1 MPRITLTLEPELL
14 DLIQNH
20 KPKRQA
26 LSAFCA
32 DLIELQAL
40 GLDSA
45 SRLPA
50 YRVGAGTSPLP
61 EAPMQDLPT
70 EQVKQGLPA
79 QQDFGLLD
87 SDVLSQNAEPEKKE
101 IKAGKKR
108 KTTEVTPE
116 FEAFWQAYQSCPR
129 KVPSQS
135 KARAWAEWS
144 KALKVESADRLLQAA
159 EKAVHDAITCEWDYK
174 LPDCF
179 RWLRDGRYSAL
190 LETHV
195 SAKRQG
201 DWI

>member
-1 MPRITLTLEPELL
+1 MPRINLTVQPELYDFIL
-14 DLIQNH
+14 EH
-20 KPKRQA
+20 KPKS
-26 LSAFCA
+26 LSVARFCS
-32 DLIELQAL
+32 LLVEQQTV

-45 SRLPA
+45 SKLPA
-50 YRVGAGTSPLP
+50 YRVGAGTSPLQGP
-61 EAPMQDLPT
+61 PMQDLPT
-70 EQVKQGLPA
+70 EQVKQGSPAQQFLGLPA
-79 QQDFGLLD
+79 QDAFAQ
-87 SDVLSQNAEPEKKE
+87 SVEPEKKE

-108 KTTEVTPE
+108 KSTAVTPE

-135 KARAWAEWS
+135 KARAWTEWT
-144 KALKVESADRLLQAA
+144 KALKQESADRLVEAA
-159 EKAVHDAITCEWDYK
+159 NKAVLDAITCEWDYK

-195 SAKRQG
+195 LAKREG